1 MLVFATI
8 FFANT
13 VNAWQLAYANNVL
26 ILWLYLCP
34 CVMINEHV
42 FIYKM
47 KPREWFIPQRNT
59 IVFIITY
66 SLLISWNKMKYM
78 LNLNSIPVKI
88 WVSIIKPSLAC
99 HAFTVGYYLQKY
111 SER

>member
-1 MLVFATI
+1 
-8 FFANT
+8 
-13 VNAWQLAYANNVL
+13 
-26 ILWLYLCP
+26 
-34 CVMINEHV
+34 
-42 FIYKM
+42 
-47 KPREWFIPQRNT
+47 
-59 IVFIITY
+59 
-66 SLLISWNKMKYM
+66 MKYM